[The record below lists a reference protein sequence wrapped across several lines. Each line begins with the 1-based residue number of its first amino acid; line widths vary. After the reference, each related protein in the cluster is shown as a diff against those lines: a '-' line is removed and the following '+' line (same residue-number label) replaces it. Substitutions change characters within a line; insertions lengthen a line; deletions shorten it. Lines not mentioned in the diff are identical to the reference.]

1 MMLMEGAATKG
12 CSSSSSTSIFS
23 TESAS
28 LFSLAEFLR
37 RIPRLVGIAL
47 IRIYRVVL
55 SPLIGRECRYLPT
68 CSEYTEEAIG
78 RYGLWRGFWI
88 GLARIQRCGPFG
100 ASGFDP
106 VPEALSEHAHWY
118 APWRYGRWT
127 GRHIDPKTRLD
138 LP

>member
-1 MMLMEGAATKG
+1 
-12 CSSSSSTSIFS
+12 
-23 TESAS
+23 
-28 LFSLAEFLR
+28 
-37 RIPRLVGIAL
+37 
-47 IRIYRVVL
+47 VL

-78 RYGLWRGFWI
+78 RYGLWAGFWI

-106 VPEALSEHAHWY
+106 VPSTLPSHAHWY
-118 APWRYGRWT
+118 IPWRYGRWT